1 MRRSMSIP
9 LFQPCRWRSLLP
21 DRTIWRTSAIG
32 CRRRVWPPSAT
43 VSPSWIISAAS
54 SRLTSFVWLGTI
66 ASLPLSPVQDHPEDA
81 SGLGEQEAERLR
93 RLRRREAVGDERRD
107 VEAPL
112 PEEGH
117 RVPVVV
123 EVEASREH
131 DRGPPQVEGMVI
143 QHEGVRK
150 VALEAEPPLPAEEA
164 DPLGHERGVPHS
176 IDDHVGPSVHL
187 APPPRL
193 VDRRGGSPGSVPPGV
208 PPGEALPPHH
218 VGQGV
223 DRGVDRDIG
232 APAPGQRHAPLEDV
246 GGDPPPPRARQS
258 WAAIWPIMPWPTTTT
273 RSPSRTPVS
282 RTPLR
287 LTAARPARA
296 ASSALTSGGSR

>member
-21 DRTIWRTSAIG
+21 DRTVWRT
-32 CRRRVWPPSAT
+32 SAT

-123 EVEASREH
+123 EVEAS
-131 DRGPPQVEGMVI
+131 
-143 QHEGVRK
+143 
-150 VALEAEPPLPAEEA
+150 
-164 DPLGHERGVPHS
+164 
-176 IDDHVGPSVHL
+176 
-187 APPPRL
+187 
-193 VDRRGGSPGSVPPGV
+193 
-208 PPGEALPPHH
+208 
-218 VGQGV
+218 
-223 DRGVDRDIG
+223 
-232 APAPGQRHAPLEDV
+232 
-246 GGDPPPPRARQS
+246 
-258 WAAIWPIMPWPTTTT
+258 
-273 RSPSRTPVS
+273 
-282 RTPLR
+282 
-287 LTAARPARA
+287 
-296 ASSALTSGGSR
+296 